1 MRPLDG
7 IRVLDFTRHMAGPY
21 AALALS
27 DYGADVIKVESI
39 GSGDPSRRTGVDFM
53 GDQSSLFLI
62 WNRGKRSIAI
72 DLRQPEG
79 LEAILRLVPT
89 IDVVL
94 ENYRPGQADRYGV
107 GYEALSRLNE
117 RLVYCSI
124 SAFGQDG
131 PLAPFPGTDPV
142 VQAASGVMSVTG
154 EPDRG
159 PSLVGVPI
167 ADFTG
172 AQQAV
177 QGILMAL
184 LVRERTGRGQKV
196 EISLLAGLLSALTT
210 RLASH
215 WTTGEDPGRFGSAH
229 SIVVPYEAFET
240 ADGWAVAGVWGGNDG
255 WGPFCD
261 AVGLPALATEER
273 YLRNEDRVR
282 LRDELRPVL
291 QREFR
296 RRTTTEWEQRFR
308 AGGVLFHPVYTFSQI
323 LAHPQVAQAGLV
335 TSMEHRDGRDDP
347 TARSRDRAQRD
358 TGRADLAAPAPRR
371 AHRRRSSRE
380 AGYDAAAIARISSK
394 AASRRWRGSREPGP
408 SPVLFWRPG

>member
-1 MRPLDG
+1 LRPLDG

-21 AALALS
+21 AALALA

-39 GSGDPSRRTGVDFM
+39 GSGDPSRRTGVDYF
-53 GDQSSLFLI
+53 GDQTTLFLI

-72 DLRQPEG
+72 DMRTPEG
-79 LEAILRLVPT
+79 LQAIHDLVPT
-89 IDVVL
+89 VDVVV
-94 ENYRPGQADRYGV
+94 ENFRPGQAARYGI
-107 GYEALSRLNE
+107 GYEKLSGLNA

-124 SAFGQDG
+124 SAFGQEG
-131 PLAPFPGTDPV
+131 PLAPYPGTDPV

-215 WTTGEDPGRFGSAH
+215 WTSGNDPQRFGSAH
-229 SIVVPYEAFET
+229 SIVVPYEAFKT

-261 AVGLPALATEER
+261 AVGLPELKTDAR

-282 LRDELRPVL
+282 LRADLRPLL
-291 QREFR
+291 QAEFST
-296 RRTTTEWEQRFR
+296 RTTAEWEERFR
-308 AGGVLFHPVYTFSQI
+308 ARGVLFHPVYTFSEI
-323 LAHPQVAQAGLV
+323 LGHPQVTGAGLV
-335 TSMEHRDGRDDP
+335 TSMEHP
-347 TARSRDRAQRD
+347 TAGTIPQ
-358 TGRADLAAPAPRR
+358 LAPVIGLSETPGALGLPPPLLGQHTAEIL
-371 AHRRRSSRE
+371 RE
-380 AGYDAAAIARISSK
+380 AGYDEAAIA
-394 AASRRWRGSREPGP
+394 ALVERGVVRVGLVP
-408 SPVLFWRPG
+408 

>member
-1 MRPLDG
+1 VRPLDG

-21 AALALS
+21 AALALA
-27 DYGADVIKVESI
+27 DYGADVIKVESV
-39 GSGDPSRRTGVDFM
+39 GAGDPSRRTGVDYL
-53 GDQSSLFLI
+53 GDQSTLFLI
-62 WNRGKRSIAI
+62 WNRGKRSLAI
-72 DLRQPEG
+72 DMRAPEG

-89 IDVVL
+89 VDVVL
-94 ENYRPGQADRYGV
+94 ENYRPGQADRYGI
-107 GYEALSRLNE
+107 GYGALSALNE

-124 SAFGQDG
+124 SAFGQEG

-210 RLASH
+210 RLASFF
-215 WTTGEDPGRFGSAH
+215 TTGEDPQRFGSAH

-255 WGPFCD
+255 WQPFCD
-261 AVGLPALATEER
+261 AIGLPELEEDER
-273 YLRNEDRVR
+273 YRRNEDRVQR
-282 LRDELRPVL
+282 RDELRPVL
-291 QREFR
+291 QAAFR
-296 RRTTTEWEQRFR
+296 GRTTAEWEERFR
-308 AGGVLFHPVYTFSQI
+308 AGGVLFHPVYSFSEI
-323 LAHPQVAQAGLV
+323 LGHPQVAAAGLV
-335 TSMEHRDGRDDP
+335 TEMEHQ
-347 TARSRDRAQRD
+347 TAGTIPQ
-358 TGRADLAAPAPRR
+358 LAPVIGLSETPGALGLPPPLLGQHSAEIL
-371 AHRRRSSRE
+371 RE
-380 AGYDAAAIARISSK
+380 AGYEDAAIEGLVE
-394 AASRRWRGSREPGP
+394 RGVVKVTGVP
-408 SPVLFWRPG
+408 

>member
-7 IRVLDFTRHMAGPY
+7 LRVLDFTRHMAGPY

-39 GSGDPSRRTGVDFM
+39 GSGDPSRRTGVDFL
-53 GDQSSLFLI
+53 GDQSALFLI

-72 DLRQPEG
+72 DLRSPKG
-79 LEAILRLVPT
+79 LEAVLRLVPT
-89 IDVVL
+89 VDVVL
-94 ENYRPGQADRYGV
+94 ENYRPGQADRYGI
-107 GYEALSRLNE
+107 GYEALSALNE

-124 SAFGQDG
+124 SAFGQEG

-142 VQAASGVMSVTG
+142 VQAASGVMGVTG

-159 PSLVGVPI
+159 PSLVGIPI

-215 WTTGEDPGRFGSAH
+215 WTTGEDPQRFGSAH
-229 SIVVPYEAFET
+229 SIVVPYEAFQT

-261 AVGLPALATEER
+261 AVGLPELKDDER
-273 YLRNEDRVR
+273 FLRNEDRVR
-282 LRDELRPVL
+282 LRAELRPVL
-291 QREFR
+291 QSELAK
-296 RRTTTEWEQRFR
+296 RTTAEWEERFR
-308 AGGVLFHPVYTFSQI
+308 SGGVLFHPVYTFSEI
-323 LAHPQVAQAGLV
+323 LGHPQVAAAGLV
-335 TSMEHRDGRDDP
+335 TSMEHP
-347 TARSRDRAQRD
+347 TSGTIPQ
-358 TGRADLAAPAPRR
+358 LAPVIGLSETPGALTIPPPLLGQ
-371 AHRRRSSRE
+371 HTTEILGE
-380 AGYDAAAIARISSK
+380 AGYGDAAIERLVEEGVVEVRE
-394 AASRRWRGSREPGP
+394 AS
-408 SPVLFWRPG
+408 